1 MSRRSGEINGW
12 ETEMSNKYKYYNP
25 PPKFNLKMKIFY
37 MDKKSL
43 VVDKRQHPGER
54 GVAA

>member
-25 PPKFNLKMKIFY
+25 PPKFNLKMTIFY
-37 MDKKSL
+37 MDKKSG
-43 VVDKRQHPGER
+43 VVNKRQHPGER